1 MPRTIGLLSVVM
13 PCFNEEKTIKVLLER
28 VLAQKLVGEVII
40 IDDCSVDSS
49 VKIIKS
55 MADKRITLLEHNK
68 NKGKGAAIAA
78 GLKHSK
84 LPYVII
90 QDADLEY
97 DPSEYVDLMRPI
109 LAGKADVVFGSR
121 FLTSTSRRV
130 LYFWHHVGN
139 FILTNLSNIFTNLD
153 LTDMETCYKVMTR
166 KVAISLHINENR
178 FGLEPEITAQIAAMR
193 VRIFEIPI
201 SYNGRT
207 YEEGKKITW
216 KDGISALRCI
226 VKYNLPWHK
235 KRARRRYDEA
245 F

>member
-1 MPRTIGLLSVVM
+1 MSNGKGQLSVVI
-13 PCFNEEKTIKVLLER
+13 PCFNEEKTIKELLDMVLK
-28 VLAQKLVGEVII
+28 QDLVGEVII
-40 IDDCSVDSS
+40 IDDSSTDSS
-49 VKIIKS
+49 VGIVKS
-55 MADKRITLLEHNK
+55 LTDKRITLVEHDK
-68 NKGKGAAIAA
+68 NKGKGAAIAT
-78 GLKHSK
+78 GLKYSK

-97 DPSEYVDLMRPI
+97 DPNEYADLMRPI

-130 LYFWHHVGN
+130 LYYWHHVGN
-139 FILTNLSNIFTNLD
+139 SILTNLSNIFTNID

-166 KVAISLHINENR
+166 KVAVSLNIRENR
-178 FGLEPEITAQIAAMR
+178 FGFEPEITAQIAAMR

-216 KDGISALRCI
+216 KDGFSALRCI
-226 VKYNLPWHK
+226 VKYNQPKHK
-235 KRARRRYDEA
+235 KRARRRYLEA
-245 F
+245 